1 MPSAQGKNMF
11 ADASVETTS
20 GFDAAVMT
28 GKTPDELLGVYAGWA
43 EAYDAEMDKIGW
55 QTPKNVAQVLKDVV
69 NPPKD
74 ARILDVAAGTGLIC
88 KFLHEFG
95 YTNFDALDP
104 SEEMLQVAKSRNI
117 FTNFFVSFIG
127 GGTEAQFDK
136 GAYDVVVMSGA
147 FVDGHCPVDA
157 WDDMIDAIKP
167 GGYVVCSMTE
177 KYLDEV
183 PEFFKMEEYIEDVMK
198 RKNAILVERR
208 VLEKSL
214 LGKESIIVWVVR
226 KQE

>member
-74 ARILDVAAGTGLIC
+74 ARILDVAAGRWAGIC
-88 KFLHEFG
+88 FYGTLRFVKK
-95 YTNFDALDP
+95 
-104 SEEMLQVAKSRNI
+104 KSAAI
-117 FTNFFVSFIG
+117 EKSFI
-127 GGTEAQFDK
+127 D
-136 GAYDVVVMSGA
+136 
-147 FVDGHCPVDA
+147 
-157 WDDMIDAIKP
+157 
-167 GGYVVCSMTE
+167 
-177 KYLDEV
+177 L
-183 PEFFKMEEYIEDVMK
+183 
-198 RKNAILVERR
+198 
-208 VLEKSL
+208 
-214 LGKESIIVWVVR
+214 
-226 KQE
+226 